1 MLGPEVLTVI
11 VVGFLVTTWVSVA
24 VAELLLASPL
34 YVAVIGSLP
43 PGSEDVVTAATPPVS
58 VDVPTVVAPL
68 VNVTVPVTP
77 VGSVAVKVTDW
88 PGVEGF
94 NEEIRVTA
102 GVVLATTW
110 MSVAVAELL
119 VVSPLYVAVMGS
131 LPAGSEDVVVA
142 ATPPVSV
149 DVPNVVAPLVNVTVP
164 VTPVGSV
171 AVKVTDWP
179 GVEGF
184 NEETRVTAGVILA
197 TTWVSVAVAELLL
210 VSPLYVAV
218 MGSLPVGSED
228 VVVAATPPVSVDVPK
243 DVAPLVN
250 VTVPVTPLGSVAV
263 NVTDCPGVEGF
274 TEETRVTAGV
284 VLATTWVSVPV
295 AELLFPSPL

>member
-1 MLGPEVLTVI
+1 
-11 VVGFLVTTWVSVA
+11 VSVA